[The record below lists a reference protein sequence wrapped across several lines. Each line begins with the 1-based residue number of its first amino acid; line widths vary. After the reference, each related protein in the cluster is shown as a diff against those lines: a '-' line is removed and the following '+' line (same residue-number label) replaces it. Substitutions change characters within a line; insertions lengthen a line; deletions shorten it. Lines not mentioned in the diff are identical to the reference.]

1 MHSRTRV
8 APPQPTAERATDE
21 AGSWVSLA
29 VVSLGLFLAVISTT
43 VVSVALPK
51 LGRDLHASATQLER
65 VVDAYVVLY
74 ASLLVAGGTL
84 GDLLGLKGL
93 FLAGVVLFAAGSLV
107 AGLAPS
113 IVTLMAGRVLQSLGP
128 ALLVPGSLTIIRAVF
143 AEPRRGRYR
152 LCGTPMSTVAMSAVT
167 PTGRAWPRL

>member
-1 MHSRTRV
+1 
-8 APPQPTAERATDE
+8 
-21 AGSWVSLA
+21 
-29 VVSLGLFLAVISTT
+29 
-43 VVSVALPK
+43 LPK